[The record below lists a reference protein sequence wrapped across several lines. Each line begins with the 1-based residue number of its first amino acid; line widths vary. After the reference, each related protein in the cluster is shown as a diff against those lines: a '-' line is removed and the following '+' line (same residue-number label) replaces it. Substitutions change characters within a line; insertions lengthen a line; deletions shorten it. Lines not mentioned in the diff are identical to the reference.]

1 VDRLVM
7 IGDRAQLQPIDAGK
21 AFTLIQ
27 QHRPA
32 LAELQTSQRQ
42 RTETMKAVAALTRS
56 GHFASAFKVW
66 GIALS
71 TQGPIFGRRRPAS
84 GWNYRRRIVSELRF
98 MPPAVKA
105 ALVLNALVQESLKA
119 EGSLSGEGL
128 AITRLESLH
137 LTREELRFAQNYRT
151 GQVLEVIGKH
161 RPAGLD
167 AGTYDVT
174 RVSTKGVVSLRDSEG
189 RTIKFSPDRLDASD
203 KHDSLALSQRENLVL
218 YEGDRIRWT
227 ANDKQRG
234 LLNSAEAR
242 VVAITREGVEVRT
255 GEGVNMLLPH
265 GDRMLSRLGLAY
277 AINMHQAQGMT
288 ADNGIGVMH
297 SAERHLST
305 SA

>member
-1 VDRLVM
+1 
-7 IGDRAQLQPIDAGK
+7 
-21 AFTLIQ
+21 
-27 QHRPA
+27 
-32 LAELQTSQRQ
+32 
-42 RTETMKAVAALTRS
+42 MKAVAALTRS
-56 GHFASAFKVW
+56 GHFASAFKVM
-66 GIALS
+66 GDRVVSAGTDFRSGGPQVAGTIGREDRERTALY
-71 TQGPIFGRRRPAS
+71 AS
-84 GWNYRRRIVSELRF
+84 GRESR
-98 MPPAVKA
+98 A
-105 ALVLNALVQESLKA
+105 VLNALVQEGLKA

-167 AGTYDVT
+167 AGTYDVI

-234 LLNSAEAR
+234 LLNSAQAQ

-255 GEGVNMLLPH
+255 GDGVNMLLPH

-288 ADNGIGVMH
+288 TDNGIGVMH
-297 SAERHLST
+297 SADAISPA